1 METLLI
7 VIFVVG
13 YLAVVLEHNIHINKS
28 APALIIGILCWTV
41 YILMTDKSASEV
53 HHELHEYISEVASIL
68 FFLLGAMTIVELI
81 DAHEG
86 FDVITKRIKTN
97 EKIKLLWIICLLT
110 FFLSALLDNLTTTI
124 VMISILRK
132 LVKTRKNRLFFIGMV
147 IIAAN
152 SGGAWSPIGD
162 VTTTMLWIGGQISSH
177 NIVFTLLLPSFV
189 CLLVPL
195 IISSFLIKGN
205 FESPD
210 GDQIDFRMSPVRF
223 TKSHIIYVSKFE
235 KRLVFCAGIGS
246 LIFVPFFKSFTHLP
260 PFMGMLFSLG
270 CLWLLTEIM
279 HKDKNDEVKDPISV
293 IGVLKKVDVPS
304 VLFFF
309 GILIAI
315 SSLQATGILKNL
327 AMMLDESIGNIY
339 LIGLSL
345 GVLSA
350 IVDNVPLVAASMGM
364 YDLKEFPL
372 DHTLWE
378 FIAYCAGTGGS
389 ALIVGS
395 AAGVAAMGMERIN
408 FIWYLKN
415 IAWLAMVGYFAGAGI
430 YILQEILFS

>member
-7 VIFVVG
+7 VIFIVG

-41 YILMTDKSASEV
+41 YILMTDKPATEV
-53 HHELHEYISEVASIL
+53 HHELHEFISEVASIL

-97 EKIKLLWIICLLT
+97 EKTKLLWIICLLT

-147 IIAAN
+147 IISAN
-152 SGGAWSPIGD
+152 AGGAWSPIGD
-162 VTTTMLWIGGQISSH
+162 VTTTMLWIGGQISSD
-177 NIVFTLLLPSFV
+177 NIVFTLIVPSLV
-189 CLLVPL
+189 CMLVPL

-210 GDQIDFRMSPVRF
+210 GDHVDFRMSPVRF
-223 TKSHIIYVSKFE
+223 SKSHIIYVSKYE
-235 KRLVFCAGIGS
+235 KRIVFCAGIAS
-246 LIFVPFFKSFTHLP
+246 LVFVPFFKSYTHLP

-270 CLWLLTEIM
+270 WLWLLTEIM

-327 AMMLDESIGNIY
+327 AMFLDESIGNIY

-364 YDLKEFPL
+364 YDIKEFPL

-389 ALIVGS
+389 ALIIGS

-408 FIWYLKN
+408 FIWYVKN
-415 IAWLAMVGYFAGAGI
+415 IAWLALIGYFAGAGV
-430 YILQEILFS
+430 YILQEYLIG

>member
-7 VIFVVG
+7 FIFVVG
-13 YLAVVLEHNIHINKS
+13 YLAIILEHNIHINKS
-28 APALIIGILCWTV
+28 APALIIGIMCWTV
-41 YILMTDKSASEV
+41 YILMTEKPVGEV
-53 HHELHEYISEVASIL
+53 HAELHEYIAEVASIL

-86 FDVITKRIKTN
+86 FDVVTKRINTTK
-97 EKIKLLWIICLLT
+97 KAKLLWIVCVLT

-132 LVKTRKNRLFFIGMV
+132 LILVRKDRLFFIGMV
-147 IIAAN
+147 IISAN

-162 VTTTMLWIGGQISSH
+162 VTTTMLWIGGQISSK
-177 NIVFTLLLPSFV
+177 NIVFTLILPSLV
-189 CLLVPL
+189 CML
-195 IISSFLIKGN
+195 IPVFISSLMVKGN
-205 FESPD
+205 LESPQ
-210 GDQIDFRMSPVRF
+210 GDEVNFKASPINLSETPVI
-223 TKSHIIYVSKFE
+223 HISKFE
-235 KRLVFCAGIGS
+235 KRIVFCAGIAS
-246 LIFVPFFKSFTHLP
+246 LIFVPFFKSYTHLP
-260 PFMGMLFSLG
+260 PFMGMFFSLG

-279 HKDKNDEVKDPISV
+279 HKDKNDEIKDPISV

-315 SSLQATGILKNL
+315 SSLQATGILKSL
-327 AMMLDESIGNIY
+327 AVFLDNSIGNIY
-339 LIGLSL
+339 LIGLAL
-345 GVLSA
+345 GIFSA
-350 IVDNVPLVAASMGM
+350 IVDNVPLVAAAMGM
-364 YDLKEFPL
+364 YNVIDFPL

-389 ALIVGS
+389 ALIIGS

-408 FIWYLKN
+408 FIWYFKN
-415 IAWLAMVGYFAGAGI
+415 IAWLALVGYFAGAGV
-430 YILQEILFS
+430 YILQEYLFS

>member
-13 YLAVVLEHNIHINKS
+13 YLAIVLEHNIHINKA

-41 YILMTDKSASEV
+41 YILMAEKPTVEI
-53 HHELHEYISEVASIL
+53 HHELEVYVSEVASIL
-68 FFLLGAMTIVELI
+68 LFLLGAMTIVELI

-97 EKIKLLWIICLLT
+97 KKSTLLWIVCVLT

-132 LVKTRKNRLFFIGMV
+132 LLKTRKERLFFIGMV
-147 IIAAN
+147 IISAN

-162 VTTTMLWIGGQISSH
+162 VTTTMLWIGGQISSK
-177 NIVFTLLLPSFV
+177 NIVFTLIIPSLV
-189 CLLVPL
+189 CMLVPL
-195 IISSFLIKGN
+195 TISSFLVKGT

-210 GDQIDFRMSPVRF
+210 GDHVEFKASPVKF

-235 KRLVFCAGIGS
+235 KRLIFCAGIAA
-246 LIFVPFFKSFTHLP
+246 LVFVPFFKAYTHLP

-270 CLWLLTEIM
+270 WLWLLTEIL

-315 SSLQATGILKNL
+315 SSLQATGILKAL
-327 AMMLDESIGNIY
+327 AVYLDNTIGDIY
-339 LIGLSL
+339 LIGLAL

-364 YDLKEFPL
+364 YDITQYPL

-389 ALIVGS
+389 ALIIGS
-395 AAGVAAMGMERIN
+395 ASGVAAMGMERIN
-408 FIWYLKN
+408 FLWYLKN
-415 IAWLAMVGYFAGAGI
+415 IAWLALIGYFSGAGI
-430 YILQEILFS
+430 YILQEYLIG

>member
-13 YLAVVLEHNIHINKS
+13 YLAIVLEHNIHINKS

-41 YILMTDKSASEV
+41 YILMADKPTAEI
-53 HHELHEYISEVASIL
+53 HHELEIYMAEVASIL

-97 EKIKLLWIICLLT
+97 KKSTLLWIVCVLT

-124 VMISILRK
+124 VMVSILRK
-132 LVKTRKNRLFFIGMV
+132 LLKTRKERLFFIGMV
-147 IIAAN
+147 IISAN

-162 VTTTMLWIGGQISSH
+162 VTTTMLWIGGQISSK
-177 NIVFTLLLPSFV
+177 NIVFTLIIPSLV
-189 CLLVPL
+189 CMLVPL
-195 IISSFLIKGN
+195 IISSFLVKGS

-210 GDQIDFRMSPVRF
+210 GDHVEFKASPVKF

-235 KRLVFCAGIGS
+235 KRLIFCSGIAA
-246 LIFVPFFKSFTHLP
+246 LVFVPFFKSFTHLP
-260 PFMGMLFSLG
+260 PFMGMFFSLG
-270 CLWLLTEIM
+270 WLWLLTEIM

-315 SSLQATGILKNL
+315 SSLQATGILKSL
-327 AMMLDESIGNIY
+327 ALFLDNSIGDIY
-339 LIGLSL
+339 LIGLAL
-345 GVLSA
+345 GILSA

-364 YDLKEFPL
+364 YDITQYPL

-389 ALIVGS
+389 ALIIGS
-395 AAGVAAMGMERIN
+395 ASGVAAMGMERIN

-415 IAWLAMVGYFAGAGI
+415 IAWLALIGYFSGAGV
-430 YILQEILFS
+430 YILQEYLIG

>member
-1 METLLI
+1 METLLV

-13 YLAVVLEHNIHINKS
+13 YLAIILEHNININKS

-41 YILMTDKSASEV
+41 YILMAEKPTAEI
-53 HHELHEYISEVASIL
+53 HHELEVYVSEVASIL

-86 FDVITKRIKTN
+86 FDVITKRINTN
-97 EKIKLLWIICLLT
+97 SKSILIWIVCVLT

-124 VMISILRK
+124 VMVSILRK
-132 LVKTRKNRLFFIGMV
+132 LLKTRKDRLFFIGMV
-147 IIAAN
+147 IISAN
-152 SGGAWSPIGD
+152 AGGAWSPIGD
-162 VTTTMLWIGGQISSH
+162 VTTTMLWIGGQISSK
-177 NIVFTLLLPSFV
+177 NIVFTLILPSLV
-189 CLLVPL
+189 CMLVPL
-195 IISSFLIKGN
+195 TISSFLIKGEV
-205 FESPD
+205 ESPS
-210 GDQIDFRMSPVRF
+210 GDDVEFRPTHVPAIR
-223 TKSHIIYVSKFE
+223 VSKFE
-235 KRLVFCAGIGS
+235 KRLIFCAGIAS
-246 LIFVPFFKSFTHLP
+246 LVFVPFFKSYTHLP

-270 CLWLLTEIM
+270 CLWLLTEIL

-315 SSLQATGILKNL
+315 SSLQATGVLKSL
-327 AMMLDESIGNIY
+327 AVFLDNSIGDIY
-339 LIGLSL
+339 LIGLAL

-364 YDLKEFPL
+364 YDMVQYPM

-389 ALIVGS
+389 ALIIGS
-395 AAGVAAMGMERIN
+395 ASGVAAMGMERIN
-408 FIWYLKN
+408 FIWYFKN
-415 IAWLAMVGYFAGAGI
+415 IAWLALIGYFSGAGI
-430 YILQEILFS
+430 YILQEYLIG